1 MKAKTTPR
9 ATSQTLEPAP
19 ASGASNF
26 RSLPPAALC
35 TPRQPSL
42 FELAPDTDMADLI
55 CSASGLANFA
65 PALLELIAADLDAHA
80 LAKKKQRTDH
90 ARWQTEQT
98 ATLIDVIFTGNL
110 SETGLSAP
118 VGALAMD
125 NCTAATLTRV
135 TFEGNSGAS
144 AASFSECSPFVTS
157 CTFYGN
163 SGYWSPLASLTC
175 YAGAYP
181 TLEQTIIA
189 FGTNGAAIDC
199 AGVETRISATTASSG
214 SSPARSIAWAPDRVL
229 WTWFARR
236 ATSDNASLPIEP
248 SGPGGRPS
256 SRAVLAR
263 SAVNSEAR

>member
-80 LAKKKQRTDH
+80 LAKKKRRADH

-98 ATLIDVIFTGNL
+98 ATLIDVPPDPSTVQSLATGC
-110 SETGLSAP
+110 P
-118 VGALAMD
+118 RM
-125 NCTAATLTRV
+125 
-135 TFEGNSGAS
+135 
-144 AASFSECSPFVTS
+144 
-157 CTFYGN
+157 
-163 SGYWSPLASLTC
+163 SPLCVLTFLLLRGWLGGVKDEVFRNATRESISLHIF
-175 YAGAYP
+175 
-181 TLEQTIIA
+181 LENI
-189 FGTNGAAIDC
+189 G
-199 AGVETRISATTASSG
+199 EKL
-214 SSPARSIAWAPDRVL
+214 PAP
-229 WTWFARR
+229 
-236 ATSDNASLPIEP
+236 
-248 SGPGGRPS
+248 
-256 SRAVLAR
+256 
-263 SAVNSEAR
+263 